1 MGGYKVY
8 FKNTQELIR
17 TRSNLILNV
26 FHAQISPSRQAWTHA
41 GILLKHKYSFLVG
54 CASISDVIAQV
65 SVVFVSKL
73 LLSDDGQ
80 NWPMPHLHPSTL
92 QCIPT

>member
-1 MGGYKVY
+1 MSISR
-8 FKNTQELIR
+8 TLMR

-26 FHAQISPSRQAWTHA
+26 SHAQISPSRQAWTHA

-65 SVVFVSKL
+65 SVVCVLQL
-73 LLSDDGQ
+73 LLSGDGQ
-80 NWPMPHLHPSTL
+80 NWPTPHLRPSTL